1 MINLFFYFG
10 IIHFISI
17 LFFFYLFKKLYL
29 FDIPDLKRKI
39 HKKPIPYSGGLSIFL
54 TLVIIIKFYNFND
67 NLENIIIYSS
77 IIIFFG
83 LIDDKIKI
91 KPLTKLLIIF
101 VPVSFI
107 TLNYMSLSNLGY
119 YENIGFISLGKFDII
134 FSILAVS
141 LIINSF
147 NYIDGIDG
155 LALSQ
160 FFISFAYLAFL
171 IKNSDQS
178 MLFYLILLLVF
189 INIFFNFS
197 LFKKIKFFLGNSGSM
212 LLGIILAFF
221 SIYLYEYEKF
231 IPHT

>member
-1 MINLFFYFG
+1 
-10 IIHFISI
+10 
-17 LFFFYLFKKLYL
+17 
-29 FDIPDLKRKI
+29 
-39 HKKPIPYSGGLSIFL
+39 
-54 TLVIIIKFYNFND
+54 
-67 NLENIIIYSS
+67 
-77 IIIFFG
+77 
-83 LIDDKIKI
+83 
-91 KPLTKLLIIF
+91 
-101 VPVSFI
+101 
-107 TLNYMSLSNLGY
+107 MSLSNLGY

-197 LFKKIKFFLGNSGSM
+197 LFKK
-212 LLGIILAFF
+212 
-221 SIYLYEYEKF
+221 
-231 IPHT
+231 